1 MNIFSK
7 VSSMLLCV
15 IVTASNCFAE
25 TVIVPIPTNS
35 FDLTY
40 TPTGYT
46 TPVTII
52 GHGAGGTQA
61 VPGWTWNYTSNFA
74 DARYPM
80 YMSSGN
86 LSYACLGPQSGISYP
101 YDCNSD
107 DNLFS
112 PGDDYPGYEFHYF
125 TFELPVGAQSPKIN
139 FNALGSDDRVVV
151 TLNGFELGNMGGRYE
166 YERPDWDCDPP
177 QPHLGPL
184 GAEMRTFTPQTSD
197 IWVDNPNFFQTGI
210 NVLRMWVNNTG
221 YKGCGEA
228 TTHAGVGGPSGSVV
242 RGFLTYELEED
253 EITPDE
259 MINALILSFDE
270 GMEAGDLSGVGPSK
284 SAEHRANAM
293 RNKLLEAQSLIEAED
308 FQSAIQILHEV
319 AKLSDGVGNEF
330 IGGDGR
336 ADFNS
341 AVRELIDALQ
351 QALP

>member
-1 MNIFSK
+1 MSIFSK
-7 VSSMLLCV
+7 VSSMLLCG
-15 IVTASNCFAE
+15 IVMASNCFAE

-35 FDLTY
+35 VDVTY

-52 GHGAGGTQA
+52 GHGAWGTQA
-61 VPGWTWNYTSNFA
+61 VPGWTWNYTGNFA
-74 DARYPM
+74 EERYPM
-80 YMSSGN
+80 YMSWFN
-86 LSYACLGPQSGISYP
+86 ESYACLGPVNGIGYF

-107 DNLFS
+107 DNL
-112 PGDDYPGYEFHYF
+112 PPLGNDYDGYEFHYF
-125 TFELPVGAQSPKIN
+125 TFELPIGAQSPRIN

-151 TLNGFELGNMGGRYE
+151 TLNGHELAAIGGDLYCPE
-166 YERPDWDCDPP
+166 QPTWDHIGPDGMKVRRD
-177 QPHLGPL
+177 
-184 GAEMRTFTPQTSD
+184 FIPQTSD
-197 IWVDNPNFFQTGI
+197 LWFDEPSFFQTGI

-221 YKGCGEA
+221 LQRCGSPR
-228 TTHAGVGGPSGSVV
+228 THSGGNSGSVV

-259 MINALILSFDE
+259 MINELLLSFDE
-270 GMEAGDLSGVGPSK
+270 GMAAGDLSGVGPGK

-308 FQSAIQILHEV
+308 YQSAIQILHEV

-330 IGGDGR
+330 IEGDGR
-336 ADFNS
+336 ANFNS
-341 AVRELIDALQ
+341 AVLELIDALQ

>member
-1 MNIFSK
+1 MSIFSK
-7 VSSMLLCV
+7 VSSMLLCG
-15 IVTASNCFAE
+15 IVMASNCFAE

-61 VPGWTWNYTSNFA
+61 VPGWTWNYTGNFA

-86 LSYACLGPQSGISYP
+86 ASYACLGPESGINYP

-107 DNLFS
+107 DNLLP
-112 PGDDYPGYEFHYF
+112 PGIDYPGYEFHYF
-125 TFELPVGAQSPKIN
+125 TFELPIGAQSPRIN

-151 TLNGFELGNMGGRYE
+151 TLNGQELAAIGGDLYC
-166 YERPDWDCDPP
+166 PGQPTWD
-177 QPHLGPL
+177 HIGP
-184 GAEMRTFTPQTSD
+184 ADMMVTRAFMPQTSD
-197 IWVDNPNFFQTGI
+197 LWFDEPSFFQTGI
-210 NVLRMWVNNTG
+210 NVLRLWVNNTG
-221 YKGCGEA
+221 LQRCGSPR
-228 TTHAGVGGPSGSVV
+228 THTGGGGPSGSVA

-259 MINALILSFDE
+259 MMNELLLFFDE
-270 GMEAGDLSGVGPSK
+270 GMTSGDLYGVGPGK

-308 FQSAIQILHEV
+308 YQSAIQILHEV

-341 AVRELIDALQ
+341 AVLELIDALQ